1 VGISRIL
8 LINKLTST
16 KEFKMSQ
23 KKDRPANKNQV
34 QQRTIS
40 VDQIISEAM
49 LTVNSVISNL
59 CQLIKAQ
66 NAEIQ
71 RLQQIAK
78 QNEPKIEK

>member
-1 VGISRIL
+1 
-8 LINKLTST
+8 
-16 KEFKMSQ
+16 MSQ
-23 KKDRPANKNQV
+23 KKDRPANTNQV

-40 VDQIISEAM
+40 VDQVISEAM
-49 LTVNSVISNL
+49 LTVNAVISNL

-71 RLQQIAK
+71 RLQQIVK

>member
-1 VGISRIL
+1 
-8 LINKLTST
+8 
-16 KEFKMSQ
+16 MSQ
-23 KKDRPANKNQV
+23 KKDRVANKNQV

-71 RLQQIAK
+71 RLQQVAK

>member
-1 VGISRIL
+1 MGKNVGKPVNS
-8 LINKLTST
+8 
-16 KEFKMSQ
+16 
-23 KKDRPANKNQV
+23 NQD

-40 VDQIISEAM
+40 VDQVISEAM

-66 NAEIQ
+66 NMEIQ
-71 RLQQIAK
+71 RLQQAVR